1 MLAAAIVAVVLLN
14 AAVAFVQERHAE
26 RAVEALALG
35 REPAEPGLMDRP
47 PRPRSEGVIRPVML
61 LRAVGLFT
69 NRLLPLPAIVWGT
82 DELWRAWRRRARTAG
97 GAAHPDGTSVGRPAR
112 AGRASW

>member
-1 MLAAAIVAVVLLN
+1 M
-14 AAVAFVQERHAE
+14 
-26 RAVEALALG
+26 EALALG